1 MIADFVHEHRG
12 CEIVYGR
19 GAVGRLGHLLAA
31 RGLER
36 ALVVCGARVGANDA
50 VIEPVRRGLG
60 GRLVGVFD
68 GTTPE
73 KSAEAVFAGIERMR
87 RGGADVLVGLG
98 GGSSL
103 DVARQIS
110 VFAADGR
117 SLGELRD
124 AARRGPLD
132 RPVDRGATEVVVIPT
147 TLAGADLSAGGSVE
161 VLPAHDSPT
170 GDPVRV
176 GGSAMPTAA
185 VYDPDLFETTPAGP
199 LLGSAMNGLDKGIET
214 LYARDASPVSD
225 APAIH
230 GVRLLR
236 SALPRLDD
244 AGAMEAAVA
253 GVLLVQLQ
261 RKIGIVHAFGHGLSH
276 RYDVQQG
283 LAHAVLVPHVLSYLL
298 GKVDGRRD
306 LLAVALGVDPA
317 PPTPEALAEAIVGSV
332 AGLRD
337 ALGLPDRLRDLG
349 PVAEADLP
357 AIAAYV
363 RDDPPTARGP
373 EGLEPTVDELEGVL
387 RAAW

>member
-1 MIADFVHEHRG
+1 MSAGFVHDHLG
-12 CEIVYGR
+12 CEIVCGR
-19 GAVGRLGHLLAA
+19 GAVGRLDDLLAD

-36 ALVVCGARVGANDA
+36 ALVVCGARVGANEA
-50 VIEPVRRGLG
+50 VIDPVRRGLG
-60 GRLVGVFD
+60 ERLVGIFD
-68 GTTPE
+68 GTTPG
-73 KSAEAVFAGIERMR
+73 KAVETVYAGIEGMR
-87 RGGADVLVGLG
+87 RHGADALVGLG

-103 DVARQIS
+103 DVARQMS
-110 VFAADGR
+110 VLATDGR
-117 SLGELRD
+117 SLDDLQE
-124 AARRGPLD
+124 AARRGPID
-132 RPVDRGATEVVVIPT
+132 RPADRGAAEVVVIPT

-176 GGSAMPTAA
+176 GGTAMPTAA

-199 LLGSAMNGLDKGIET
+199 LLGSAMNGFDKGIET
-214 LYARDASPVSD
+214 LYARDANPVSD

-230 GVRLLR
+230 GLRLLR
-236 SALPRLDD
+236 SGLPRLED
-244 AGAMEAAVA
+244 AGAMEEAVA
-253 GVLLVQLQ
+253 GVVLVQLQ

-298 GKVDGRRD
+298 GKVDARRD

-317 PPTPEALAEAIVGSV
+317 PLTPEALAEAIVGSV
-332 AGLRD
+332 SGLRD

-349 PVAEADLP
+349 PVREADLP

-363 RDDPPTARGP
+363 RKDPPTDRGP
-373 EGLEPTVDELEGVL
+373 EGLEPTEDELEGVL